1 MFIRDAGE
9 ADLPRIVE
17 IYNCAIP
24 GRLAAADLELV
35 SVKDRM
41 AWYWEHSPTTHPLW
55 VIELDDNIAGWLSF
69 QRFFS
74 GRAVYD
80 ATAEISIYLHPSFQR
95 RGLGQKLL
103 SQAVSTGPELGLNT
117 LVALIFAHNQP
128 SLRLF
133 SKFGFQ
139 RWGYFPR
146 VAQLDGI
153 ERDLAIVGKR
163 ITPSI
168 SQESP

>member
-1 MFIRDAGE
+1 MFIRDASE
-9 ADLPRIVE
+9 VDLLRIVE

-24 GRLAAADLELV
+24 GRLATADLEPV
-35 SVKDRM
+35 SVEDRM
-41 AWYWEHSPTTHPLW
+41 AWYWDHSSTTHPLW
-55 VIELDDNIAGWLSF
+55 VIELEGNIAGWLSF
-69 QRFFS
+69 QSFFS
-74 GRAVYD
+74 SRVAYD
-80 ATAEISIYLHPSFQR
+80 ATAEISIYLDPSFQR

-103 SQAVSTGPELGLNT
+103 SQAISTGPALGLQT

-133 SKFGFQ
+133 SKFNFQ

-153 ERDLAIVGKR
+153 ERDLVIVGKR
-163 ITPSI
+163 ITPFLG
-168 SQESP
+168 QESP

>member
-1 MFIRDAGE
+1 MFIRDASE

-24 GRLAAADLELV
+24 GRLATADLEPV
-35 SVKDRM
+35 SVESRLS
-41 AWYWEHSPTTHPLW
+41 WYWDHSPTTRPIW

-74 GRAVYD
+74 GRAAYD
-80 ATAEISIYLHPSFQR
+80 ATAEISIYLDPSFQR

-103 SQAVSTGPELGLNT
+103 WQAITTGPTLGLNT
-117 LVALIFAHNQP
+117 LVALIFAHNQA
-128 SLRLF
+128 SLQLF
-133 SKFGFQ
+133 SKFDFQ
-139 RWGYFPR
+139 RWGYLPR

-153 ERDLAIVGKR
+153 ERDLIIVGKR
-163 ITPSI
+163 LTPFL

>member
-1 MFIRDAGE
+1 MFIRDACE

-24 GRLAAADLELV
+24 GRLATADLEPV

-41 AWYWEHSPTTHPLW
+41 AWYSDHSPTTRPLW
-55 VIELDDNIAGWLSF
+55 VIELEGNIAGWLSF
-69 QRFFS
+69 QSFFS
-74 GRAVYD
+74 GRAAYD
-80 ATAEISIYLHPSFQR
+80 ATAEISIYLDPSFQR
-95 RGLGQKLL
+95 RGLGHKLL
-103 SQAVSTGPELGLNT
+103 SQAISTGPALGLNT

-133 SKFGFQ
+133 SKFNFQ

-146 VAQLDGI
+146 IAQLSGI
-153 ERDLAIVGKR
+153 ERDLVIVGKR
-163 ITPSI
+163 ISPFL